1 MHKPGEREGY
11 FRRIHFTRRTVDALV
26 TSEHQRA
33 WLCADCWGN
42 SEMVLGG
49 QVYCFWTMTRPCAV
63 VKTR

>member
-1 MHKPGEREGY
+1 MHKPGEKEGY

-42 SEMVLGG
+42 SEMVHSSG
-49 QVYCFWTMTRPCAV
+49 
-63 VKTR
+63 